1 MTQPAK
7 VINRGLYYMLYLIQN
22 RWALIANHDGENKSL
37 DEMLNSKKSLL
48 QNNNY
53 KQNSYWVARTMYIH
67 IKGKAETIVG
77 PEMQNVR
84 ALIQIDQSSSYKL
97 TSIQNPQQL
106 LVLHIWYQYM
116 YTHY

>member
-1 MTQPAK
+1 
-7 VINRGLYYMLYLIQN
+7 MLYLIQN

-37 DEMLNSKKSLL
+37 DKMLNSKKSLL

-84 ALIQIDQSSSYKL
+84 ALLPEQLIQIDIGTESPAALGFTHLILVHVHTLLNKL
-97 TSIQNPQQL
+97 
-106 LVLHIWYQYM
+106 
-116 YTHY
+116 

>member
-1 MTQPAK
+1 MFENCFKLIFWHSSLLRHTLLNARIRMTQPAK

-77 PEMQNVR
+77 PEM
-84 ALIQIDQSSSYKL
+84 
-97 TSIQNPQQL
+97 
-106 LVLHIWYQYM
+106 
-116 YTHY
+116 

>member
-48 QNNNY
+48 QHDKY
-53 KQNSYWVARTMYIH
+53 KLNSYWVARTIYIH
-67 IKGKAETIVG
+67 IKGKAENDCG
-77 PEMQNVR
+77 
-84 ALIQIDQSSSYKL
+84 A
-97 TSIQNPQQL
+97 
-106 LVLHIWYQYM
+106 
-116 YTHY
+116 